1 MRLAMG
7 KGGVARTANIKKQI
21 AYSIIFKGLTNL
33 CSLLSVPLAINYLGA
48 EKYGIWI
55 TISSVVAWA
64 TFVDFGLGHGIRN
77 KVAESLT
84 KDDASLARSYVS
96 TGYFAVGII
105 SLFLILVIVPISY
118 YINWQSIF
126 NTTAVGK
133 VELRDTFMIAIIFV
147 LINFVFSL
155 VNALVS
161 ARQKN
166 SLLELNQLMMNGL
179 WVLAIYLLSVAGGGS
194 LVYLVLAAGIV
205 SLMASFTFTLY
216 FFKHDP
222 GLIPQIKFIEL
233 SRLKE
238 TSSLG
243 GKFFIIQMAALVIFT
258 TDNVIIIRL
267 LGPEEV
273 TTYSIVYKLF
283 GLITMV
289 NGIVTAGL
297 WSAYTEAFHTQDYE
311 WIKRVIKKLN
321 MLMIPIFLIVALFVL
336 MAKPIIAIWLQRELD
351 ISNSLLIFCGLY
363 TIVSIWN
370 VIYAYFLNG
379 IGAVNLQM
387 YLGIFAAIIN
397 IPASILFVKYFQMGS
412 AGVILATSVSLSFFA
427 IAGPIQTM
435 CILKKMKKV

>member
-1 MRLAMG
+1 MG

-21 AYSIIFKGLTNL
+21 VRSVIFKGLTLL
-33 CSLLSVPLAINYLGA
+33 CSLLTVPLAINYLGT

-55 TISSVVAWA
+55 TVSSIVAWA

-77 KVAESLT
+77 KVAESLA

-96 TGYFAVGII
+96 TGYFAVSII
-105 SLFLILVIVPISY
+105 SLLLILVIVPISY
-118 YINWQSIF
+118 YIDWQSIL

-133 VELRDTFMIAIIFV
+133 AELRDMFIIAIIFV
-147 LINFVFSL
+147 LINFIFSL

-161 ARQKN
+161 ARQKT
-166 SLLELNQLMMNGL
+166 SLLELNQLMMNVL
-179 WVLAIYLLSVAGGGS
+179 WVLAIYLLSVAGGGH
-194 LVYLVLAAGIV
+194 LVYLVLATGIV
-205 SLMASFTFTLY
+205 SLVTSLTLTLY

-222 GLIPQIKFIEL
+222 GLIPQIKFIEM
-233 SRLKE
+233 SRLRE

-243 GKFFIIQMAALVIFT
+243 GKFFIIQIAVLVIFT
-258 TDNVIIIRL
+258 TDNLIIIQL

-273 TTYSIVYKLF
+273 TTYSIVYKIF
-283 GLITMV
+283 GLITMA

-321 MLMIPIFLIVALFVL
+321 MLMIPIILIVVL
-336 MAKPIIAIWLQRELD
+336 LVFIAKPIIGVWLQRELD

-370 VIYAYFLNG
+370 LIYAYFLNG

-387 YLGIFAAIIN
+387 YLAIFAAIIN
-397 IPASILFVKYFQMGS
+397 IPVSILFVNYFQMGS

-435 CILKKMKKV
+435 YILKKMKKA